1 LHGAPGQTTNVC
13 ISLTSTRN
21 NKTNDIAATPGLP
34 TLSPQQQQKL
44 RLLSLL
50 NLASNQ
56 ANLTYT
62 FLQNALSLLDSQS
75 LESLVTTAIY
85 SSLVTGTLDPAH
97 QVVNITSVAPLR
109 DLPPG
114 SIPALTAT
122 LDQWSKQC
130 TSMLTELEAQ
140 ITNVKQTARQ
150 NGQQNKK
157 VQDKLDKMLAE
168 AETKDQSRPKRGAGA
183 LGGMVDVDDDEEN
196 GDAMDLDDNGRRGAN
211 KTNKRG
217 GFGMMGRFG

>member
-1 LHGAPGQTTNVC
+1 LDAE
-13 ISLTSTRN
+13 
-21 NKTNDIAATPGLP
+21 TNDITATPGLP
-34 TLSPQQQQKL
+34 PLSPQQQQKL

-50 NLASNQ
+50 PLASNQ

-62 FLQNALSLLDSQS
+62 SLQKALSLPDPQS

-109 DLPPG
+109 DLAPG
-114 SIPALTAT
+114 SIPTLTAT

-130 TSMLTELEAQ
+130 TSMLAELDAQ
-140 ITNVKQTARQ
+140 IASVKQTARQ
-150 NGQQNKK
+150 NGEQNKK

-168 AETKDQSRPKRGAGA
+168 AETKDNSSRPKRGAGA
-183 LGGMVDVDDDEEN
+183 LGGLLDVDDDDEN
-196 GDAMDLDDNGRRGAN
+196 GDAMDLDDNGRRGSN
-211 KTNKRG
+211 RTNKRG
-217 GFGMMGRFG
+217 GFGMGRFG

>member
-1 LHGAPGQTTNVC
+1 LYIINLHTNNQT
-13 ISLTSTRN
+13 
-21 NKTNDIAATPGLP
+21 ATPGLP
-34 TLSPQQQQKL
+34 TLSLKQQQKL

-50 NLASNQ
+50 PLASNQ

-62 FLQNALSLLDSQS
+62 SLQKALSLPDPQS

-109 DLPPG
+109 DLAPG
-114 SIPALTAT
+114 SIPTLTAT

-130 TSMLTELEAQ
+130 SSMLAELEAQ
-140 ITNVKQTARQ
+140 IASVKQTAHQ

-157 VQDKLDKMLAE
+157 VHDKLDKMLAE

-183 LGGMVDVDDDEEN
+183 LGALVDVDDDDEN
-196 GDAMDLDDNGRRGAN
+196 GDAMDLDDNGRRGASR
-211 KTNKRG
+211 TNKRG
-217 GFGMMGRFG
+217 GFGMMSRFG